1 MSPDLATITGRG
13 TKRGTELML
22 LAFAVG
28 IVLFAYANV
37 GLAVEGSLPTDIL
50 TLGVGMGVIALVFH
64 LVVRVV
70 AAYADPVLLPAATL
84 LNGLGLVMIR
94 RIDMARGKG
103 VMEGA
108 AVRQLMWSA
117 IAVAAA
123 IGLLCLIRDHRRLRR
138 YTFTFALA
146 GLALLMMPLLP
157 FIGMNINGNRI
168 WIHVGPL
175 SFQPSEV
182 AKILL
187 TIFFASY
194 LVQTRDALSLVGKR
208 VLGFPLPRARD
219 MGPILLAWLTSL
231 AVLVFEKDLGTSLLF
246 FGLFVAMLYVAT
258 ERRSWIAIGLGL
270 FFSGCYLAYLLFPN
284 FQNRVTLWLDPFAPG
299 LSDQVARSLMG
310 LAFGGLTGTGLGR
323 GYPTFNYAEANS
335 DFIMSSFGEELGLVG
350 LTAMIALFAI
360 IVPLI
365 QNLAGLGLN
374 QAEFAADGASTLR
387 VAGYAFSIWGLIFLL
402 DVAYAVWQTTGTRR
416 ADAVLGR
423 SAGGE
428 DEAHRV
434 VEHRVVHEH
443 LADHSSQLADG
454 PEREHRLGDITGDQ
468 RGDRDTEL
476 CAGELE
482 RQRLV
487 RALHNA

>member
-1 MSPDLATITGRG
+1 MPRRVRLRKRVHEVSPDLATITGRG

-50 TLGVGMGVIALVFH
+50 TLGVGMGAIALVFH

-208 VLGFPLPRARD
+208 VFGFPLPRARD

-360 IVPLI
+360 IVERGLRI
-365 QNLAGLGLN
+365 AIACRDGFGKLLATGL
-374 QAEFAADGASTLR
+374 
-387 VAGYAFSIWGLIFLL
+387 AFSICLQCF
-402 DVAYAVWQTTGTRR
+402 V
-416 ADAVLGR
+416 VLGGITR
-423 SAGGE
+423 VIPLTGLTTPFLSAGGSSLLANWAIIALLLRIS
-428 DEAHRV
+428 DQARRPAVTEAKPTLGSDDTQV
-434 VEHRVVHEH
+434 VKIR
-443 LADHSSQLADG
+443 
-454 PEREHRLGDITGDQ
+454 
-468 RGDRDTEL
+468 
-476 CAGELE
+476 
-482 RQRLV
+482 
-487 RALHNA
+487 

>member
-1 MSPDLATITGRG
+1 MPRRVRLRKRVHEVSPDLATITGRG

-360 IVPLI
+360 IVERGLRI
-365 QNLAGLGLN
+365 AIACRDGFGKLLATGL
-374 QAEFAADGASTLR
+374 
-387 VAGYAFSIWGLIFLL
+387 AFSICLQCF
-402 DVAYAVWQTTGTRR
+402 V
-416 ADAVLGR
+416 VLGGITR
-423 SAGGE
+423 VIPLTGLTTPFLSAGGSSLLANWAIIALLLRIS
-428 DEAHRV
+428 DQARRPAVTEARPTLGSDDTQV
-434 VEHRVVHEH
+434 VKIR
-443 LADHSSQLADG
+443 
-454 PEREHRLGDITGDQ
+454 
-468 RGDRDTEL
+468 
-476 CAGELE
+476 
-482 RQRLV
+482 
-487 RALHNA
+487 

>member
-1 MSPDLATITGRG
+1 MPRRVRLRKRVHEVSPDLATITGRG

-50 TLGVGMGVIALVFH
+50 TLGVGMGAIALVFH

-360 IVPLI
+360 IVERGLRI
-365 QNLAGLGLN
+365 AIACRDGFGKLLATGL
-374 QAEFAADGASTLR
+374 
-387 VAGYAFSIWGLIFLL
+387 AFSICLQCF
-402 DVAYAVWQTTGTRR
+402 V
-416 ADAVLGR
+416 VLGGITR
-423 SAGGE
+423 VIPLTGLTTPFLSAGGSSLLANWAIIALLLRIS
-428 DEAHRV
+428 DQARRPAVTEAKPTLGSDDTQV
-434 VEHRVVHEH
+434 VKIR
-443 LADHSSQLADG
+443 
-454 PEREHRLGDITGDQ
+454 
-468 RGDRDTEL
+468 
-476 CAGELE
+476 
-482 RQRLV
+482 
-487 RALHNA
+487 

>member
-1 MSPDLATITGRG
+1 MPRRVRLRKRVPEVSPDLATITGRG

-360 IVPLI
+360 IVERGLRI
-365 QNLAGLGLN
+365 AIACRDGFGKLLATGL
-374 QAEFAADGASTLR
+374 
-387 VAGYAFSIWGLIFLL
+387 AFSICLQCF
-402 DVAYAVWQTTGTRR
+402 V
-416 ADAVLGR
+416 VLGGITR
-423 SAGGE
+423 VIPLTGLTTPFLSAGGSSLLANWAIIALLLRIS
-428 DEAHRV
+428 DQARRPAVTEAKPTLGSDDTQV
-434 VEHRVVHEH
+434 VKIR
-443 LADHSSQLADG
+443 
-454 PEREHRLGDITGDQ
+454 
-468 RGDRDTEL
+468 
-476 CAGELE
+476 
-482 RQRLV
+482 
-487 RALHNA
+487 

>member
-208 VLGFPLPRARD
+208 LLGFPLPRARD

-360 IVPLI
+360 IVERGLRI
-365 QNLAGLGLN
+365 AIACRDGFGKLLATGL
-374 QAEFAADGASTLR
+374 
-387 VAGYAFSIWGLIFLL
+387 AFSICLQCF
-402 DVAYAVWQTTGTRR
+402 V
-416 ADAVLGR
+416 VLGGITR
-423 SAGGE
+423 VIPLTGLTTPFLSAGGSSLLANWAIIALLLRIS
-428 DEAHRV
+428 DQARRPAVTEAKPTLGSDDTQV
-434 VEHRVVHEH
+434 VKIR
-443 LADHSSQLADG
+443 
-454 PEREHRLGDITGDQ
+454 
-468 RGDRDTEL
+468 
-476 CAGELE
+476 
-482 RQRLV
+482 
-487 RALHNA
+487 

>member
-1 MSPDLATITGRG
+1 MPRRVRLRKRVHEVSPDLATITGRG

-50 TLGVGMGVIALVFH
+50 TLGVGMGAIALVFH

-360 IVPLI
+360 IVERGLRI
-365 QNLAGLGLN
+365 AIACRDGFGKLLATGL
-374 QAEFAADGASTLR
+374 
-387 VAGYAFSIWGLIFLL
+387 AFSICLQCF
-402 DVAYAVWQTTGTRR
+402 V
-416 ADAVLGR
+416 VLGGITR
-423 SAGGE
+423 VIPLTGLTTPFLSAGGSSLLANWAIIALLLRIS
-428 DEAHRV
+428 DQARRPAVTEARPTLGSDDTQV
-434 VEHRVVHEH
+434 VKIR
-443 LADHSSQLADG
+443 
-454 PEREHRLGDITGDQ
+454 
-468 RGDRDTEL
+468 
-476 CAGELE
+476 
-482 RQRLV
+482 
-487 RALHNA
+487 

>member
-1 MSPDLATITGRG
+1 MPRRVRLRKRVHEVSPDLATITGRG

-360 IVPLI
+360 IVERGLRI
-365 QNLAGLGLN
+365 AIACRDGFGKLLATGL
-374 QAEFAADGASTLR
+374 
-387 VAGYAFSIWGLIFLL
+387 AFSICLQCF
-402 DVAYAVWQTTGTRR
+402 V
-416 ADAVLGR
+416 VLGGITR
-423 SAGGE
+423 VIPLTGLTTPFLSAGGSSLLANWAIIALLLRIS
-428 DEAHRV
+428 DQARRPAVTEAKPTLGSDDTQV
-434 VEHRVVHEH
+434 VKIR
-443 LADHSSQLADG
+443 
-454 PEREHRLGDITGDQ
+454 
-468 RGDRDTEL
+468 
-476 CAGELE
+476 
-482 RQRLV
+482 
-487 RALHNA
+487 

>member
-1 MSPDLATITGRG
+1 MPRRVRLRKRVPEVSPDLATITGRG

-194 LVQTRDALSLVGKR
+194 PVQTRDALSLVGKR
-208 VLGFPLPRARD
+208 VFGFPLPRARD

-360 IVPLI
+360 IVERGLRI
-365 QNLAGLGLN
+365 AIACRDGFGKLLATGL
-374 QAEFAADGASTLR
+374 
-387 VAGYAFSIWGLIFLL
+387 AFSICLQCF
-402 DVAYAVWQTTGTRR
+402 V
-416 ADAVLGR
+416 VLGGITR
-423 SAGGE
+423 VIPLTGLTTPFLSAGGSSLLANWAIIALLLRIS
-428 DEAHRV
+428 DQARRPAVTEAKPTLGSDDTQV
-434 VEHRVVHEH
+434 VKIR
-443 LADHSSQLADG
+443 
-454 PEREHRLGDITGDQ
+454 
-468 RGDRDTEL
+468 
-476 CAGELE
+476 
-482 RQRLV
+482 
-487 RALHNA
+487 

>member
-1 MSPDLATITGRG
+1 MPRRVRLRKRVHEVSPDLATITGRG
-13 TKRGTELML
+13 TKRRTELML

-360 IVPLI
+360 IVERGLRI
-365 QNLAGLGLN
+365 AIACRDGFGKLLATGL
-374 QAEFAADGASTLR
+374 
-387 VAGYAFSIWGLIFLL
+387 AFSICLQCF
-402 DVAYAVWQTTGTRR
+402 V
-416 ADAVLGR
+416 VLGGITR
-423 SAGGE
+423 VIPLTGLTTPFLSAGGSSLLANWAIIALLLRIS
-428 DEAHRV
+428 DQARRPAVTEAKPTLGSDDTQV
-434 VEHRVVHEH
+434 VKIR
-443 LADHSSQLADG
+443 
-454 PEREHRLGDITGDQ
+454 
-468 RGDRDTEL
+468 
-476 CAGELE
+476 
-482 RQRLV
+482 
-487 RALHNA
+487 

>member
-1 MSPDLATITGRG
+1 
-13 TKRGTELML
+13 
-22 LAFAVG
+22 
-28 IVLFAYANV
+28 
-37 GLAVEGSLPTDIL
+37 
-50 TLGVGMGVIALVFH
+50 
-64 LVVRVV
+64 VVRVV

-219 MGPILLAWLTSL
+219 MGPIL
-231 AVLVFEKDLGTSLLF
+231 
-246 FGLFVAMLYVAT
+246 
-258 ERRSWIAIGLGL
+258 
-270 FFSGCYLAYLLFPN
+270 
-284 FQNRVTLWLDPFAPG
+284 
-299 LSDQVARSLMG
+299 
-310 LAFGGLTGTGLGR
+310 
-323 GYPTFNYAEANS
+323 
-335 DFIMSSFGEELGLVG
+335 
-350 LTAMIALFAI
+350 
-360 IVPLI
+360 
-365 QNLAGLGLN
+365 
-374 QAEFAADGASTLR
+374 
-387 VAGYAFSIWGLIFLL
+387 
-402 DVAYAVWQTTGTRR
+402 
-416 ADAVLGR
+416 
-423 SAGGE
+423 
-428 DEAHRV
+428 
-434 VEHRVVHEH
+434 
-443 LADHSSQLADG
+443 
-454 PEREHRLGDITGDQ
+454 
-468 RGDRDTEL
+468 
-476 CAGELE
+476 
-482 RQRLV
+482 
-487 RALHNA
+487 

>member
-1 MSPDLATITGRG
+1 MPRRVRLRKRVHEVSPDLATITGRG

-50 TLGVGMGVIALVFH
+50 TLGVGMGAIALVFH

-219 MGPILLAWLTSL
+219 MGPSLLAWLTSL

-360 IVPLI
+360 IVERGLRI
-365 QNLAGLGLN
+365 AIACRDGFGKLLATGL
-374 QAEFAADGASTLR
+374 
-387 VAGYAFSIWGLIFLL
+387 AFSICLQCF
-402 DVAYAVWQTTGTRR
+402 V
-416 ADAVLGR
+416 VLGGITR
-423 SAGGE
+423 VIPLTGLTTPFLSAGGSSLLANWAIIALLLRIS
-428 DEAHRV
+428 DQARRPAVTEARPTLGSDDTQV
-434 VEHRVVHEH
+434 VKIR
-443 LADHSSQLADG
+443 
-454 PEREHRLGDITGDQ
+454 
-468 RGDRDTEL
+468 
-476 CAGELE
+476 
-482 RQRLV
+482 
-487 RALHNA
+487 

>member
-1 MSPDLATITGRG
+1 MPRRVRLRKRVPEVSPDLATITGRG

-208 VLGFPLPRARD
+208 VFGFPLPRARD

-360 IVPLI
+360 IVERGLRI
-365 QNLAGLGLN
+365 AIACRDGFGKLLATGL
-374 QAEFAADGASTLR
+374 
-387 VAGYAFSIWGLIFLL
+387 AFSICLQCF
-402 DVAYAVWQTTGTRR
+402 V
-416 ADAVLGR
+416 VLGGITR
-423 SAGGE
+423 VIPLTGLTTPFLSAGGSSLLANWAIIALLLRIS
-428 DEAHRV
+428 DQARRPAVTEAKPTLGSDDTQV
-434 VEHRVVHEH
+434 VKIR
-443 LADHSSQLADG
+443 
-454 PEREHRLGDITGDQ
+454 
-468 RGDRDTEL
+468 
-476 CAGELE
+476 
-482 RQRLV
+482 
-487 RALHNA
+487 

>member
-1 MSPDLATITGRG
+1 MPRRVRLRKRVHEVSPDLATITGRG

-208 VLGFPLPRARD
+208 VFGFPLPRARD

-360 IVPLI
+360 IVERGLRI
-365 QNLAGLGLN
+365 AIACRDGFGKLLATGL
-374 QAEFAADGASTLR
+374 
-387 VAGYAFSIWGLIFLL
+387 AFSICLQCF
-402 DVAYAVWQTTGTRR
+402 V
-416 ADAVLGR
+416 VLGGITR
-423 SAGGE
+423 VIPLTGLTTPFLSAGGSSLLANWAIIALLLRIS
-428 DEAHRV
+428 DQARRPAVTEAKPTLGSDDTQV
-434 VEHRVVHEH
+434 VKIR
-443 LADHSSQLADG
+443 
-454 PEREHRLGDITGDQ
+454 
-468 RGDRDTEL
+468 
-476 CAGELE
+476 
-482 RQRLV
+482 
-487 RALHNA
+487 

>member
-208 VLGFPLPRARD
+208 VFGFPLPRARD

-360 IVPLI
+360 IVERGLRI
-365 QNLAGLGLN
+365 AIACRDGFGKLLATGL
-374 QAEFAADGASTLR
+374 
-387 VAGYAFSIWGLIFLL
+387 AFSICLQCF
-402 DVAYAVWQTTGTRR
+402 V
-416 ADAVLGR
+416 VLGGITR
-423 SAGGE
+423 VIPLTGLTTPFLSAGGSSLLANWAIIALLLRIS
-428 DEAHRV
+428 DQARRPAVTEAKPTLGSDDTQV
-434 VEHRVVHEH
+434 VKIR
-443 LADHSSQLADG
+443 
-454 PEREHRLGDITGDQ
+454 
-468 RGDRDTEL
+468 
-476 CAGELE
+476 
-482 RQRLV
+482 
-487 RALHNA
+487 

>member
-123 IGLLCLIRDHRRLRR
+123 IGLLFLIRDHRRLRR

-350 LTAMIALFAI
+350 LTAMIMLYVI
-360 IVPLI
+360 IVERGLRI
-365 QNLAGLGLN
+365 AVACRDGFGKLLATGL
-374 QAEFAADGASTLR
+374 
-387 VAGYAFSIWGLIFLL
+387 AFSICLQCF
-402 DVAYAVWQTTGTRR
+402 V
-416 ADAVLGR
+416 VLGGITR
-423 SAGGE
+423 VIPLTGLTTPFLSAGGSSLLANWAIIALLLRIS
-428 DEAHRV
+428 DQARRPAVTEANPTLGSDDTQV
-434 VEHRVVHEH
+434 VKIR
-443 LADHSSQLADG
+443 
-454 PEREHRLGDITGDQ
+454 
-468 RGDRDTEL
+468 
-476 CAGELE
+476 
-482 RQRLV
+482 
-487 RALHNA
+487 

>member
-1 MSPDLATITGRG
+1 MPRRVRLRKRVHEVSPDLATITGRG

-208 VLGFPLPRARD
+208 LLGFPLPRARD

-360 IVPLI
+360 IVERGLRI
-365 QNLAGLGLN
+365 AIACRDGFGKLLATGL
-374 QAEFAADGASTLR
+374 
-387 VAGYAFSIWGLIFLL
+387 AFSICLQCF
-402 DVAYAVWQTTGTRR
+402 V
-416 ADAVLGR
+416 VLGGITR
-423 SAGGE
+423 VIPLTGLTTPFLSAGGSSLLANWAIIALLLRIS
-428 DEAHRV
+428 DQARRPAVTEAKPTLGSDDTQV
-434 VEHRVVHEH
+434 VKIR
-443 LADHSSQLADG
+443 
-454 PEREHRLGDITGDQ
+454 
-468 RGDRDTEL
+468 
-476 CAGELE
+476 
-482 RQRLV
+482 
-487 RALHNA
+487 

>member
-1 MSPDLATITGRG
+1 VPEVSPDLATITGRG

-208 VLGFPLPRARD
+208 VFGFPLPRARD

-360 IVPLI
+360 IVERGLRI
-365 QNLAGLGLN
+365 AIACRDGFGKLLATGL
-374 QAEFAADGASTLR
+374 
-387 VAGYAFSIWGLIFLL
+387 AFSICLQCF
-402 DVAYAVWQTTGTRR
+402 V
-416 ADAVLGR
+416 VLGGITR
-423 SAGGE
+423 VIPLTGLTTPFLSAGGSSLLANWAIIALLLRIS
-428 DEAHRV
+428 DQARRPAVTEAKPTLGSDDTQV
-434 VEHRVVHEH
+434 VKIR
-443 LADHSSQLADG
+443 
-454 PEREHRLGDITGDQ
+454 
-468 RGDRDTEL
+468 
-476 CAGELE
+476 
-482 RQRLV
+482 
-487 RALHNA
+487 